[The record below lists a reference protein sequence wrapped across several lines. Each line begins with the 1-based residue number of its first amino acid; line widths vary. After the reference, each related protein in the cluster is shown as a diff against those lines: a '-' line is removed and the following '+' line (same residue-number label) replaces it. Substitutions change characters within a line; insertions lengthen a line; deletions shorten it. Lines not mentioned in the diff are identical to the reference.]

1 MLWEYYRKTFKEIL
15 ISQLSLLG
23 RLIMPKSSKA
33 KVEAD
38 EMKVL
43 MELRKNSRQS
53 LNELAEKCGFSRQK
67 VWRIVNDLEKNQTIW
82 GYSAVI
88 DEEKLGQKQFF
99 ILIKKLATKPP
110 DRQAEIALDKARR
123 EKLEKAEIF
132 IEGSYYTHGSH
143 DWILIVNAKN
153 IIEITKLV
161 ESIRKD
167 YHDFISEI
175 QIIEIMFPV
184 VKEGKE
190 NPKKTNL
197 KEFF

>member
-1 MLWEYYRKTFKEIL
+1 
-15 ISQLSLLG
+15 
-23 RLIMPKSSKA
+23 MPKSSKA

-110 DRQAEIALDKARR
+110 D
-123 EKLEKAEIF
+123 
-132 IEGSYYTHGSH
+132 
-143 DWILIVNAKN
+143 
-153 IIEITKLV
+153 
-161 ESIRKD
+161 
-167 YHDFISEI
+167 
-175 QIIEIMFPV
+175 
-184 VKEGKE
+184 
-190 NPKKTNL
+190 
-197 KEFF
+197 

>member
-1 MLWEYYRKTFKEIL
+1 
-15 ISQLSLLG
+15 
-23 RLIMPKSSKA
+23 MPKSSKA

>member
-1 MLWEYYRKTFKEIL
+1 MKKIL
-15 ISQLSLLG
+15 AIQITALILVSASLSG
-23 RLIMPKSSKA
+23 MFA
-33 KVEAD
+33 FTDVYD
-38 EMKVL
+38 EVY
-43 MELRKNSRQS
+43 S
-53 LNELAEKCGFSRQK
+53 
-67 VWRIVNDLEKNQTIW
+67 RIVSVICLSCIKLNRVYSIDYKFETANGEPHPGFIINDLEKNQTIW